1 MVQLNLWFLLRP
13 ARAVVVSKS
22 FQQQNQKMPILLYK
36 NRKNLMFYK
45 ERMKLKG
52 QRVLWVWGTK
62 KIYEPGNPNVF
73 QGTDEIKRPKAK
85 GFGGPKR

>member
-13 ARAVVVSKS
+13 ARAVS
-22 FQQQNQKMPILLYK
+22 FEIISTAKPKDANTFIYK

-62 KIYEPGNPNVF
+62 KIYEPGNRNVF

-85 GFGGPKR
+85 VFGGPKR

>member
-1 MVQLNLWFLLRP
+1 VVQLNLWFLLRP
-13 ARAVVVSKS
+13 ARAVSIEIISTAKPKDANT
-22 FQQQNQKMPILLYK
+22 FIYK